1 MILRKII
8 LTLIFVS
15 SVLSASDLRYTDKN
29 ENSLSSLLSKKTYL
43 SENLSFKFNIMSAYA
58 LLSERETKDSF
69 LETRHKTN
77 LDEVLFT
84 LSYQF

>member
-77 LDEVLFT
+77 PDEVLFT